1 MNIKMTKSYKSNSFW
16 IRNISNHF
24 FYSVRFSPGQIKIVW
39 GNTDRQTFAKYY
51 ENSEQKII
59 SYFKYILL
67 NFPHIKVQQKWLQAH
82 TYIPDTQSFMP
93 NVSSN
98 FSAKL
103 TQTLRSRMSF
113 RKLMKLIT

>member
-1 MNIKMTKSYKSNSFW
+1 M
-16 IRNISNHF
+16 
-24 FYSVRFSPGQIKIVW
+24 KIV
-39 GNTDRQTFAKYY
+39 NK
-51 ENSEQKII
+51 NII

-67 NFPHIKVQQKWLQAH
+67 NFPHIKVQQKRLQAH
-82 TYIPDTQSFMP
+82 TCIPDTQSVMP

-113 RKLMKLIT
+113 RKVDETYH